1 MPIHMIEKTIID
13 LKAIIAGLASYKTV
27 VDDTKAL
34 ANAICAAL
42 QGNFVESLP
51 ALAIGS
57 TKTNVANGAFDYL
70 LGGKRYSK
78 AANPVGTAGNAD
90 VIPQNKYG
98 AMAFDIDNTGT
109 ITAISAVANA
119 AGYASA
125 ALAVAGLPASAA
137 GRARMGYVTVVKT
150 AAAFTFGTDNLD
162 VATSTVVYVDGTTAF
177 NAIGAAVTSVTP
189 TTPTQVSGYR

>member
-125 ALAVAGLPASAA
+125 ALAVAGLPAPAA
-137 GRARMGYVTVVKT
+137 GRRCSTQPT
-150 AAAFTFGTDNLD
+150 WEAALSN
-162 VATSTVVYVDGTTAF
+162 
-177 NAIGAAVTSVTP
+177 SVTP
-189 TTPTQVSGYR
+189 SPSIRRATPTSPAAPLPRISPPPMPSKAPTMPALASATPS

>member
-1 MPIHMIEKTIID
+1 MPIHMIEKLILD
-13 LKAIIAGLASYKTV
+13 VKAAFGVFASFKTV

-34 ANAICAAL
+34 ANAIRAAL
-42 QGNFVESLP
+42 QGNYLESLP
-51 ALAIGS
+51 VLAIGS
-57 TKTNVANGAFDYL
+57 TKTFVANAAFDYL
-70 LGGKRYSK
+70 LAGKRYTK
-78 AANPVGTAGNAD
+78 AANAVGTAGNAD

-98 AMAFDIDNTGT
+98 AMAFDIDNIGT

-125 ALAVAGLPASAA
+125 ALAVAGLPAPVA

-150 AAAFTFGTDNLD
+150 AAAFTFGTDPFD